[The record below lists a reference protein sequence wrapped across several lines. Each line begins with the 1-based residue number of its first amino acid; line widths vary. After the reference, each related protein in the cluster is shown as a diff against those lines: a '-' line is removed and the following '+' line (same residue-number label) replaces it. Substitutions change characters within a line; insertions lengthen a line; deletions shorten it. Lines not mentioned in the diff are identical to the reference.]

1 MKQSTPAS
9 CERRVENAIARR
21 VRWSRWC
28 GMLIMFGRHGM
39 LGRHGTGGIFI
50 MVGSVVAGLVAGNAA
65 AAQAPTAV
73 VRDVAEA
80 ANAWLASLD
89 AAQRILASK
98 PFDDAKRTDWHFVP
112 KPARKGV
119 QLRDMTEPQQAA
131 ALLLLQSVLSQLGY
145 DKSVAIMELDEML
158 RVLEGSRAKNIRDPK
173 RYFLTIF
180 GTPSD
185 DAPWA
190 ISFEGHHLSLN
201 FTVRDGRIVDS
212 TPQFMGANPAVVKK
226 QLPNL
231 PAVGSRVLEAEESL
245 AFELVHSL
253 DEAQRAK
260 AVISPEP
267 PKEIRGAGEP
277 QPSGE
282 PAVGIAWGDLS
293 SSQQSLLR
301 QLVDVYCDAMPEE
314 VVAERLQV
322 LEAAEDGWAAVKFAW
337 AGSLKPGIGHYYRV
351 EGPTFVVELCN
362 VQPDAEGNPANHIHC
377 MWRDRTGDFDLP
389 AK

>member
-1 MKQSTPAS
+1 MKQSMPAS
-9 CERRVENAIARR
+9 CERRVGHAIARR
-21 VRWSRWC
+21 VAWSLVLVTVVTAC
-28 GMLIMFGRHGM
+28 LIAGHASAART
-39 LGRHGTGGIFI
+39 GTA
-50 MVGSVVAGLVAGNAA
+50 VAGDVAGAA
-65 AAQAPTAV
+65 T
-73 VRDVAEA
+73 
-80 ANAWLASLD
+80 AWLDSLD
-89 AAQRILASK
+89 PAQRTLASK
-98 PFDDAKRTDWHFVP
+98 PFDDAKRTDWHFIP

-131 ALLLLQSVLSQLGY
+131 ALALLRSVLSQVGY
-145 DKSVAIMELDEML
+145 DKSVAIMELDEIL

-173 RYFLTIF
+173 RYFFTIF

-185 DAPWA
+185 DGPWA

-226 QLPNL
+226 KLPNL
-231 PAVGSRVLEAEESL
+231 PVAGHRVLEAEESV
-245 AFELVHSL
+245 AFELLNSL
-253 DEAQRAK
+253 DEGQRTK

-293 SSQQSLLR
+293 ASQQAVLKR
-301 QLVDVYCDAMPEE
+301 LVDVYCDAMPEE
-314 VVAERLQV
+314 VVAERLQ
-322 LEAAEDGWAAVKFAW
+322 LIEAAAGGWSAVKFSW
-337 AGSLKPGIGHYYRV
+337 AGSLKLGIGHSYRV
-351 EGPTFVVELCN
+351 EGPTFVIELCN

-389 AK
+389 ARD